1 MATAV
6 FRYPLD
12 VTGENP
18 DNYVA
23 AEHHSLVPKSDL
35 TDVRVIVPLYGP
47 FFGDSVRIIDRA
59 NGRQLDRSEYKITD
73 LLQDPTLITGKEI
86 GQFIVV
92 TNGMVSNE
100 VEIHYQVLGGNYQN
114 DSSAIQHVYETF
126 LNDYRPVDWTNISG
140 KPLSYPPSLHI
151 HLLEDVIGF
160 GPLVTAIENLREA
173 IILKNIPMYESLI
186 DWVNQRTTDWSK
198 ITNRPT
204 SYKDLGL
211 TDVVPITRR
220 VIAGAGLTGG
230 GSLDNDVT
238 IALPDT
244 GVVASTFGSAA
255 TIPVIRTDAKGR
267 IVQATEVAA
276 VIDWRTLTNKPT
288 TTAAL
293 GVTDVVNH
301 LRRINTSNGI
311 EGGGDLR
318 QDLNLML
325 TDTGVIQGVYGDD
338 NTIPSFTVDLKG
350 RIVSAQRIS
359 LNLAWERVTGK
370 PTTLAGYGI
379 TNGVDISSWQQIT
392 GHKHFDSLHAAHGS
406 TAANPDNGATS
417 RIATEDWVNRLINS
431 KLGSG
436 SNVNGISVLKMG
448 NLTVCNGYGP
458 NGNTVVWLPVTY
470 TEGATMVDNSNK
482 ENSSGGDGAGGGGIG
497 SGRTFMTLR
506 GTLTRSDGYTYAANY
521 NGSAPIIRNQPVM
534 WGSRTV
540 NGYVNGVS
548 QAIEVDATNNGYRPP
563 YLDYSKTPFIV
574 MGRL

>member
-23 AEHHSLVPKSDL
+23 AEPHSLVPKSDL

-92 TNGMVSNE
+92 TNGMISNE

-204 SYKDLGL
+204 SFEDLGL
-211 TDVVPITRR
+211 TDVVPIARR
-220 VIAGAGLTGG
+220 VNAGAGLTGG
-230 GSLDNDVT
+230 GSLVNDVT

-244 GVVASTFGSAA
+244 GVAASTFGSAA

-288 TTAAL
+288 KVADL
-293 GVTDVVNH
+293 GVTDVVKD
-301 LRRINTSNGI
+301 LRRINTSEGI

-318 QDLNLML
+318 QDLNLKL
-325 TDTGVIQGVYGDD
+325 TDTGVTQGVYGSS
-338 NTIPSFTVDLKG
+338 TEVPTVTVDLKG
-350 RIVSAQRIS
+350 RVVNAENVPINLDWARI
-359 LNLAWERVTGK
+359 NGK
-370 PTTLAGYGI
+370 PNTLGGYGI
-379 TNGVDISSWQQIT
+379 GNGVDTSSDQLVNGVKTFTKLLAGW
-392 GHKHFDSLHAAHGS
+392 GS
-406 TAANPDNGATS
+406 TAASPDNGTQS
-417 RIATEDWVNRLINS
+417 LIATEEWVRRLVTS
-431 KLGSG
+431 LAGSG
-436 SNVNGISVLKMG
+436 NGNSG
-448 NLTVCNGYGP
+448 NFTLGGLYGQWGIGP
-458 NGNTVVWLPVTY
+458 NISAGPYRNSMNSWRGNHAFVQLARPYYRGYLCFGAATLSSLPP
-470 TEGATMVDNSNK
+470 
-482 ENSSGGDGAGGGGIG
+482 
-497 SGRTFMTLR
+497 TL
-506 GTLTRSDGYTYAANY
+506 SYP
-521 NGSAPIIRNQPVM
+521 SAF
-534 WGSRTV
+534 
-540 NGYVNGVS
+540 
-548 QAIEVDATNNGYRPP
+548 P
-563 YLDYSKTPFIV
+563 YYYSKTVAVYLIGAVSQNYYSGNGDDGGGYATEVRGIASNDFWLIIGP
-574 MGRL
+574 

>member
-23 AEHHSLVPKSDL
+23 AEPHSLVPKSDL

-204 SYKDLGL
+204 SFKDLGL
-211 TDVVPITRR
+211 TDVVPIARR
-220 VIAGAGLTGG
+220 VNAGAGLTGG
-230 GSLDNDVT
+230 GSLVDDVT

-244 GVVASTFGSAA
+244 GVAASTFGSAA
-255 TIPVIRTDAKGR
+255 TIPVFRTDAKGR
-267 IVQATEVAA
+267 IVQATEVSA

-288 TTAAL
+288 RMSEL
-293 GVTDVVNH
+293 GVTDVVQN
-301 LRRINTSNGI
+301 LRRINTTEGI
-311 EGGGDLR
+311 TGGGDLR

-350 RIVSAQRIS
+350 RVVSAQRIS
-359 LNLAWERVTGK
+359 LNLAWGRITDK

-379 TNGVDISSWQQIT
+379 TNAVDIASIQRIT
-392 GHKHFDSLHAAHGS
+392 GRKEFDNVQLGYGS
-406 TAANPDNGATS
+406 TAANPDNAVQS
-417 RIATEDWVNRLINS
+417 RVATEDWVNRLINS
-431 KLGSG
+431 KIGGS
-436 SNVNGISVLKMG
+436 SNVNGISVITMG
-448 NLTVCNGYGP
+448 NLTVCSGYGP
-458 NGNTVVWLPVTY
+458 SSNNLIYLPKYYTSGAALVDDATTSHVHINDDSLTTY
-470 TEGATMVDNSNK
+470 N
-482 ENSSGGDGAGGGGIG
+482 
-497 SGRTFMTLR
+497 R
-506 GTLTRSDGYTYAANY
+506 TLTMRGNLVSDY
-521 NGSAPIIRNQPVM
+521 
-534 WGSRTV
+534 
-540 NGYVNGVS
+540 NGYVYPVNGQTLPSRYNRNSLGGTTAAVR
-548 QAIEVDATNNGYRPP
+548 QAGPVTVTSIAQTLSTSYGFY
-563 YLDYSKTPFIV
+563 DYQFTPFIV
-574 MGRL
+574 IGRT